1 MLDYYAILEVSSS
14 ASTSEIKKSYRRLA
28 RLHHPDLNQDARD
41 TQIKRLNEAY
51 EVLRDPK
58 KRAAYDMQRREKQ
71 QQAQAAFVQQP
82 AAGQART
89 KNDMGRRNYWLCQRI
104 KKGVERR
111 VMSMVAICALS
122 RHSLM
127 QYTAHHSTR
136 QQFAPTSYDLYTC

>member
-14 ASTSEIKKSYRRLA
+14 ANTSEIKKSCRRLA

-71 QQAQAAFVQQP
+71 QQAAAQAAFVRSQQEVKREP
-82 AAGQART
+82 KMTWAEGIIGFVRE
-89 KNDMGRRNYWLCQRI
+89 L
-104 KKGVERR
+104 KKGLKDE
-111 VMSMVAICALS
+111 
-122 RHSLM
+122 
-127 QYTAHHSTR
+127 
-136 QQFAPTSYDLYTC
+136 

>member
-51 EVLRDPK
+51 EVLRDQK

-71 QQAQAAFVQQP
+71 QQAEAAFV
-82 AAGQART
+82 R
-89 KNDMGRRNYWLCQRI
+89 
-104 KKGVERR
+104 
-111 VMSMVAICALS
+111 
-122 RHSLM
+122 
-127 QYTAHHSTR
+127 R
-136 QQFAPTSYDLYTC
+136 QQQVKREPKMTWVEGIIGFVRELRKGLKDE